1 MIQEF
6 QQLQFP
12 SSEGEEV
19 RKPGKRKVGDVV
31 SQVSVRCLP
40 MLVGV
45 IGVRS
50 GGFPKHEVA

>member
-12 SSEGEEV
+12 SEGEV
-19 RKPGKRKVGDVV
+19 GKRGKGRVGDVV
-31 SQVSVRCLP
+31 SEVSVRCLP
-40 MLVGV
+40 MLGV

>member
-19 RKPGKRKVGDVV
+19 GKRGKRRVGDVV
-31 SQVSVRCLP
+31 SQVSV
-40 MLVGV
+40 
-45 IGVRS
+45 
-50 GGFPKHEVA
+50 